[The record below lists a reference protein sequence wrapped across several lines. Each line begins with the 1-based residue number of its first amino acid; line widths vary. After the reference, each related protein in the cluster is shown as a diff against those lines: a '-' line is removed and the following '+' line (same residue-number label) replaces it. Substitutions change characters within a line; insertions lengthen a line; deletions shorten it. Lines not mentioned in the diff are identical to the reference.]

1 MGVVVSDSTI
11 MVMLD
16 YFTRKELMRRRY
28 YSQGIGTVEF
38 ELACSKFES
47 EFKLAQRLVSDNGR
61 KKRMIIWDNDENRY
75 VIQDTQ

>member
-1 MGVVVSDSTI
+1 MGIVVSDSTI
-11 MVMLD
+11 MVMLE

-38 ELACSKFES
+38 ELACGKFES